1 MAGARRLVL
10 KCPRSACLY
19 RAGYNQAM
27 KQGTS
32 LAIGIAVGVTLGLV
46 TENLYIGTGVGIVL
60 SMVLGYRGGNLK
72 D

>member
-1 MAGARRLVL
+1 M
-10 KCPRSACLY
+10 
-19 RAGYNQAM
+19 
-27 KQGTS
+27 
-32 LAIGIAVGVTLGLV
+32 AIGIAVGVTLGLV